1 MSYETSD
8 VKSVQKF
15 LGEVKELA
23 DKINSTLPEDAE
35 VKFDFDDFSEKFYKA
50 NDGIIKNRD
59 TLKKEKIKLAEEYES
74 YKSQIEKKWGS
85 IDENLPDQYN
95 KVVEELGSI
104 KAAMK
109 DDKVDLDVI
118 KQQHQSEIERLQKQ
132 WEKQLADKTKELV
145 EQNESL
151 NKKAETFQNL
161 HFNNL
166 KREGLQKELERL
178 NVNPED
184 RSLIMQANLGR
195 AEISQTENGEYDVF
209 FKDDNGQSLPKS
221 DFWNA
226 WASDERNAKY
236 ILAEQ
241 NTGGGASGTATA
253 KGSSKLEQLQ
263 KKFNEATDLKTKI
276 QISEE
281 MARIK

>member
-23 DKINSTLPEDAE
+23 DKINGVLPEDAE

-59 TLKKEKIKLAEEYES
+59 TLKKEKIKLAEDFDSFKTQTEE
-74 YKSQIEKKWGS
+74 KWGS

-132 WEKQLADKTKELV
+132 WEKQLADKTKELAD
-145 EQNESL
+145 QNELL
-151 NKKAETFQNL
+151 NTKAETFQNL

-178 NVNPED
+178 NVDPED

-226 WASDERNAKY
+226 WASDEHNAKY

-241 NTGGGASGTATA
+241 NTGGGASGTTKA

-263 KKFNEATDLKTKI
+263 RQFNETTDLKKKI
-276 QISEE
+276 QLSEE
-281 MARIK
+281 MARLK

>member
-23 DKINSTLPEDAE
+23 DKINGVLPEDAE

-74 YKSQIEKKWGS
+74 YKSQIEEKWGS

-132 WEKQLADKTKELV
+132 WEKQLADKTKELA

-226 WASDERNAKY
+226 WASDEHNAKY

-241 NTGGGASGTATA
+241 NTGGGASGTAKA

>member
-23 DKINSTLPEDAE
+23 DKINGVLPEDAE

-74 YKSQIEKKWGS
+74 YKSQIEEKWGS

-226 WASDERNAKY
+226 WASDEHNAKY

-241 NTGGGASGTATA
+241 NTGGGASGTTKA

>member
-74 YKSQIEKKWGS
+74 YKSQIEEKWGS

-132 WEKQLADKTKELV
+132 WEKQLADKTKELA

-226 WASDERNAKY
+226 WASDEHNAKY

-241 NTGGGASGTATA
+241 NTGGGASGTAKA

>member
-23 DKINSTLPEDAE
+23 DKINGVLPEDTE

-59 TLKKEKIKLAEEYES
+59 TLKKEKIKLAEDFES
-74 YKSQIEKKWGS
+74 FKTQTEEKWGS

-132 WEKQLADKTKELV
+132 WEKQLADKTKELAD
-145 EQNESL
+145 QNELL
-151 NKKAETFQNL
+151 NTKAETFQNL

-178 NVNPED
+178 NVDPED

-226 WASDERNAKY
+226 WASDEHNAKY

-241 NTGGGASGTATA
+241 NTGGGASGTTKA

-263 KKFNEATDLKTKI
+263 RQFNETTDLKKKI
-276 QISEE
+276 QLSEE
-281 MARIK
+281 MARLK

>member
-23 DKINSTLPEDAE
+23 DKINGVLPEDAE

-236 ILAEQ
+236 ILAEE
-241 NTGGGASGTATA
+241 NTGGGASGTTKA

>member
-74 YKSQIEKKWGS
+74 YKSQIEEKWGS

-132 WEKQLADKTKELV
+132 WEKQLADKTKELA

-226 WASDERNAKY
+226 WASDEHNAKY

-241 NTGGGASGTATA
+241 NTGGGASGTTKA

>member
-23 DKINSTLPEDAE
+23 DKINGALPEDAE
-35 VKFDFDDFSEKFYKA
+35 VKFCFDDFSEKFYKA

-59 TLKKEKIKLAEEYES
+59 TLKKEKIKLAEEYEC
-74 YKSQIEKKWGS
+74 YKSQTEEKWGS

-132 WEKQLADKTKELV
+132 WEKQLADKTKELA

-151 NKKAETFQNL
+151 NTKAETFQNL

-226 WASDERNAKY
+226 WASDEHNAKY
-236 ILAEQ
+236 ILAEE
-241 NTGGGASGTATA
+241 NTGGGASGTTKA

-281 MARIK
+281 MARFK

>member
-23 DKINSTLPEDAE
+23 DKINSILPEDAE

-74 YKSQIEKKWGS
+74 YKSQIEEKWGS

-132 WEKQLADKTKELV
+132 WEKQLADKTKELA

-226 WASDERNAKY
+226 WASDEHNAKY

-241 NTGGGASGTATA
+241 NTGGGASGTAKA

>member
-74 YKSQIEKKWGS
+74 YKSQTEEKWGS

-132 WEKQLADKTKELV
+132 WEKQLADKTKELA

-151 NKKAETFQNL
+151 NTKAETFQNL

-226 WASDERNAKY
+226 WASDEHNAKY
-236 ILAEQ
+236 ILAEE
-241 NTGGGASGTATA
+241 NTGGGASGTTKA

-281 MARIK
+281 MARFK

>member
-23 DKINSTLPEDAE
+23 DKINGVLPEDAE

-241 NTGGGASGTATA
+241 NTGGGASGTAKA

>member
-23 DKINSTLPEDAE
+23 DKINGALPEDAE

-59 TLKKEKIKLAEEYES
+59 TLKKEKIKLAEEYER

-241 NTGGGASGTATA
+241 NTGGGASGTAKA

>member
-23 DKINSTLPEDAE
+23 DKINGVLPEDAE

-59 TLKKEKIKLAEEYES
+59 TLKKEKIKLAEDFDSFKTQTEE
-74 YKSQIEKKWGS
+74 KWGS

-132 WEKQLADKTKELV
+132 WEKQLADKTKELAD
-145 EQNESL
+145 QNELL
-151 NKKAETFQNL
+151 NTKAETFQNL

-178 NVNPED
+178 NVDPE
-184 RSLIMQANLGR
+184 G
-195 AEISQTENGEYDVF
+195 
-209 FKDDNGQSLPKS
+209 
-221 DFWNA
+221 
-226 WASDERNAKY
+226 
-236 ILAEQ
+236 
-241 NTGGGASGTATA
+241 
-253 KGSSKLEQLQ
+253 
-263 KKFNEATDLKTKI
+263 
-276 QISEE
+276 
-281 MARIK
+281 

>member
-23 DKINSTLPEDAE
+23 DKINGTLPEDAE
-35 VKFDFDDFSEKFYKA
+35 VKIDFDDFSEKFYKA

-226 WASDERNAKY
+226 WASDEHNAKY

-241 NTGGGASGTATA
+241 NTGGGASGTTKA

>member
-23 DKINSTLPEDAE
+23 DKINSILPEDAE

-74 YKSQIEKKWGS
+74 YKSQIEEKWGS

-226 WASDERNAKY
+226 WASDEHNAKY

-241 NTGGGASGTATA
+241 NTGGGASGTAKA

>member
-74 YKSQIEKKWGS
+74 YKSQIEEKWGS

-226 WASDERNAKY
+226 WASDEHNAKY

-241 NTGGGASGTATA
+241 NTGGGASGTAKA

>member
-23 DKINSTLPEDAE
+23 DKINGTLPEDAE

-226 WASDERNAKY
+226 WASDEHNAKY

-241 NTGGGASGTATA
+241 NTGGGASGTTKA

>member
-236 ILAEQ
+236 ILAEE
-241 NTGGGASGTATA
+241 NTGGGASGTTKA

>member
-241 NTGGGASGTATA
+241 NTGGGASGTTKA

-281 MARIK
+281 MARLK

>member
-23 DKINSTLPEDAE
+23 DKINGVLPEDAE
-35 VKFDFDDFSEKFYKA
+35 VKFDFDEFSEKFYRA

-59 TLKKEKIKLAEEYES
+59 TLKKEKIKLAEDFDSFKTQTEE
-74 YKSQIEKKWGS
+74 KWGS

-132 WEKQLADKTKELV
+132 WEKQLADKTKELAD
-145 EQNESL
+145 QNELL
-151 NKKAETFQNL
+151 NTKAETFQNL

-178 NVNPED
+178 NVDPED

-226 WASDERNAKY
+226 WASDEHNAKY

-241 NTGGGASGTATA
+241 NTGGGASGTTKA

-263 KKFNEATDLKTKI
+263 RQFNETTDLKKKI
-276 QISEE
+276 QLSEE
-281 MARIK
+281 MARLK

>member
-23 DKINSTLPEDAE
+23 DKINGVLPEDTE

-74 YKSQIEKKWGS
+74 YKSQIEEKWGS

-132 WEKQLADKTKELV
+132 WEKQLADKTKELAD
-145 EQNESL
+145 QNELL
-151 NKKAETFQNL
+151 NTKAETFQNL

-226 WASDERNAKY
+226 WASDEHNAKY

-241 NTGGGASGTATA
+241 NTGGGASGTTKA

-263 KKFNEATDLKTKI
+263 RQFNETTDLKKKI
-276 QISEE
+276 QLSEE
-281 MARIK
+281 MARLK

>member
-226 WASDERNAKY
+226 WASDEHNAKY

-241 NTGGGASGTATA
+241 NTGGGASGTAKA

>member
-1 MSYETSD
+1 MSYKTSD

-15 LGEVKELA
+15 LGEVKELG
-23 DKINSTLPEDAE
+23 DKINSVLPEDAE
-35 VKFDFDDFSEKFYKA
+35 VKFDFDEFADKFYKA

-59 TLKKEKIKLAEEYES
+59 TLKKEKVKLAEEYEG
-74 YKSQIEKKWGS
+74 YKSQIEQKWGS
-85 IDENLPDQYN
+85 IDENLPEQYN

-132 WEKQLADKTKELV
+132 WEKQVAEKTKELA

-151 NKKAETFQNL
+151 NTKAETFQKL

-195 AEISQTENGEYDVF
+195 AEISQMENGEYDVF
-209 FKDDNGQSLPKS
+209 FKNDNGESLPKS

-236 ILAEQ
+236 ILAEE
-241 NTGGGASGTATA
+241 NTGGGASGTTKA

-263 KKFNEATDLKTKI
+263 RQFNEATDLKTKI

>member
-23 DKINSTLPEDAE
+23 DKINGALPEDAE
-35 VKFDFDDFSEKFYKA
+35 VKFNFDDFSEKFYKA

-74 YKSQIEKKWGS
+74 YKSQTEEKWGS

-132 WEKQLADKTKELV
+132 WEKQLADKTKELA

-151 NKKAETFQNL
+151 NTKAETFQNL

-226 WASDERNAKY
+226 WASDEHNAKY
-236 ILAEQ
+236 ILAEE
-241 NTGGGASGTATA
+241 NTGGGASGTTKA

-281 MARIK
+281 MARFK

>member
-178 NVNPED
+178 NVDPED

-226 WASDERNAKY
+226 WASDEHNAKY

-241 NTGGGASGTATA
+241 NTGGGASGTAKA

>member
-1 MSYETSD
+1 
-8 VKSVQKF
+8 
-15 LGEVKELA
+15 
-23 DKINSTLPEDAE
+23 
-35 VKFDFDDFSEKFYKA
+35 
-50 NDGIIKNRD
+50 
-59 TLKKEKIKLAEEYES
+59 
-74 YKSQIEKKWGS
+74 
-85 IDENLPDQYN
+85 
-95 KVVEELGSI
+95 
-104 KAAMK
+104 MK

-132 WEKQLADKTKELV
+132 WEKQLADKTKELAD
-145 EQNESL
+145 QNELL
-151 NKKAETFQNL
+151 NTKAETFQNL

-226 WASDERNAKY
+226 WASDEHNAKY

-241 NTGGGASGTATA
+241 NTGGGASGTTKA

-263 KKFNEATDLKTKI
+263 RQFNETTDLKKKI
-276 QISEE
+276 QIGR
-281 MARIK
+281 AHV

>member
-241 NTGGGASGTATA
+241 NTGGGASGTAKA

>member
-15 LGEVKELA
+15 LGEVKELG
-23 DKINSTLPEDAE
+23 DKINSVLPEDAE
-35 VKFDFDDFSEKFYKA
+35 VKFDFDEFTDKFYKA

-59 TLKKEKIKLAEEYES
+59 TLKKEKVKLAEEYEG
-74 YKSQIEKKWGS
+74 YKSQIEQKWGS
-85 IDENLPDQYN
+85 IDENLPEQYN

-132 WEKQLADKTKELV
+132 WEKQLAEKTKELA

-151 NKKAETFQNL
+151 NTKAETFQKL

-195 AEISQTENGEYDVF
+195 AEISQMENGEYDVF
-209 FKDDNGQSLPKS
+209 FKNDNGESLPKS

-236 ILAEQ
+236 ILAEE
-241 NTGGGASGTATA
+241 NTGGGASGTTKA
-253 KGSSKLEQLQ
+253 KGSGKLEQLQ
-263 KKFNEATDLKTKI
+263 RQFNEATDLKTKI

>member
-23 DKINSTLPEDAE
+23 DKINSILPEDAE

-74 YKSQIEKKWGS
+74 YKSQIEEKWGS

-236 ILAEQ
+236 ILAEE
-241 NTGGGASGTATA
+241 NTGGGASGTTKA

>member
-74 YKSQIEKKWGS
+74 YKSQIEEKWGS

-226 WASDERNAKY
+226 WASDEHNAKY

-241 NTGGGASGTATA
+241 NTGGGASGTTKA

-263 KKFNEATDLKTKI
+263 RQFNETTDLKKKI
-276 QISEE
+276 QLSEE
-281 MARIK
+281 MARLK

>member
-1 MSYETSD
+1 
-8 VKSVQKF
+8 
-15 LGEVKELA
+15 
-23 DKINSTLPEDAE
+23 
-35 VKFDFDDFSEKFYKA
+35 
-50 NDGIIKNRD
+50 
-59 TLKKEKIKLAEEYES
+59 
-74 YKSQIEKKWGS
+74 
-85 IDENLPDQYN
+85 
-95 KVVEELGSI
+95 
-104 KAAMK
+104 MK

-132 WEKQLADKTKELV
+132 WEKQLADKTKELA

-151 NKKAETFQNL
+151 NTKAETFQNL

-226 WASDERNAKY
+226 WASDEHNAKY
-236 ILAEQ
+236 ILAEE
-241 NTGGGASGTATA
+241 NTGGGASGTTKA

-281 MARIK
+281 MARFK

>member
-23 DKINSTLPEDAE
+23 DKINGALPEDAE
-35 VKFDFDDFSEKFYKA
+35 VKFNFDDFSEKFYKA

-59 TLKKEKIKLAEEYES
+59 TLKKEKIKLAEEYEG
-74 YKSQIEKKWGS
+74 YKSQTEEKWGS

-132 WEKQLADKTKELV
+132 WEKQLADKTKELA

-151 NKKAETFQNL
+151 NTKAETFQNL

-226 WASDERNAKY
+226 WASDEHNAKY
-236 ILAEQ
+236 ILAEE
-241 NTGGGASGTATA
+241 NTGGGASGTTKA

-281 MARIK
+281 MARFK

>member
-23 DKINSTLPEDAE
+23 DKINGALPEDAE
-35 VKFDFDDFSEKFYKA
+35 VKFYFDDFSEKFYKA

-74 YKSQIEKKWGS
+74 YKSQIEEKWGS

-226 WASDERNAKY
+226 WASDEHNAKY
-236 ILAEQ
+236 ILAEE
-241 NTGGGASGTATA
+241 NTGGGASGTTKA

>member
-241 NTGGGASGTATA
+241 NTGGGASGTTKA

>member
-23 DKINSTLPEDAE
+23 DKINGALPEDAE
-35 VKFDFDDFSEKFYKA
+35 VKFNFDDFSEKFYKA

-74 YKSQIEKKWGS
+74 YKSQVEEKWGS

-132 WEKQLADKTKELV
+132 WEKQLADKTKELA

-151 NKKAETFQNL
+151 NTKAETFQNL

-226 WASDERNAKY
+226 WASDEHNAKY
-236 ILAEQ
+236 ILAEE
-241 NTGGGASGTATA
+241 NTGGGASGTTKA

-281 MARIK
+281 MARFK

>member
-23 DKINSTLPEDAE
+23 DKINGVLPEDAE

-226 WASDERNAKY
+226 WASDEHNAKY

-241 NTGGGASGTATA
+241 NTGGGASGTTKA

>member
-74 YKSQIEKKWGS
+74 YKSQIEEKWGS

-226 WASDERNAKY
+226 WASDEHNAKY

-241 NTGGGASGTATA
+241 NTGGGASGTTKA

>member
-50 NDGIIKNRD
+50 NEGIIKNRD

-74 YKSQIEKKWGS
+74 YKSQIEEKWGS

-236 ILAEQ
+236 ILAEE
-241 NTGGGASGTATA
+241 NTGGGASGTTKA

-281 MARIK
+281 MARLK

>member
-15 LGEVKELA
+15 LGEVKELG
-23 DKINSTLPEDAE
+23 DKINSVLPEDAE
-35 VKFDFDDFSEKFYKA
+35 VKFDFDEFTDKFYKA

-59 TLKKEKIKLAEEYES
+59 TLKKEKVKLAEEYEG
-74 YKSQIEKKWGS
+74 YKSQIEQKWGS
-85 IDENLPDQYN
+85 IDENLPEQYN

-132 WEKQLADKTKELV
+132 WEKQLAEKTKELA

-151 NKKAETFQNL
+151 NTKAETFQKL

-195 AEISQTENGEYDVF
+195 AEISQMENGEYDVF
-209 FKDDNGQSLPKS
+209 FKNDNGESLPKS

-236 ILAEQ
+236 ILAEE
-241 NTGGGASGTATA
+241 NTGGGASGTTKA